1 MVRQLVERGEMWPT
15 QRQYVAFSEAKCD
28 PHSKGDWSDIKS
40 EAKSGPH
47 SRATGAT
54 SCEVFGKKR
63 LELVKF

>member
-15 QRQYVAFSEAKCD
+15 QRQYVAFSEAK
-28 PHSKGDWSDIKS
+28 
-40 EAKSGPH
+40 SGPQRGRSH
-47 SRATGAT
+47 TARATGAT